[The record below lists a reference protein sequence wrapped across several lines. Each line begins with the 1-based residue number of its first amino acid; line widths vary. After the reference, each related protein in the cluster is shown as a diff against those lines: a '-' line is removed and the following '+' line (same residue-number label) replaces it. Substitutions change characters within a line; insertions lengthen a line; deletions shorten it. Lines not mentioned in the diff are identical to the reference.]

1 MNAPMTPSRN
11 HKNDGGFTLVELL
24 VVIAIIAVLIGLLL
38 PAVQKVRE
46 AANRTMAATNLG
58 QVRTAALTYQAVIG
72 TYPTSLPNLGLFC
85 ASTMPPRCVIHPL
98 VAAGMKDGYL
108 YFITMATTDQFKAEA
123 EPLYPGITG
132 AETLGVDQAGA
143 LPAVQTPGADA
154 ARRAMFERVI
164 QRGAE
169 QIGVAMAMDPLA
181 IPEIREVGLGTAIE
195 EVAAEIDADDN
206 NVVTS
211 TEILAVRT
219 NPADPVK
226 GLLDFVAAE
235 MRLGAGAENK
245 TLQALPLSSI
255 PPGPTKELAFNY
267 DVLSLLT
274 HLSFTTPN
282 GAQVPLL
289 KLKLADRI
297 NDAGND
303 RLEALVVGSYLKD
316 LQKATHTS
324 LSRKNATLLTAWSFT
339 LVDPAD
345 FPAPPAPT
353 RDSADGGRLF
363 RRR

>member
-1 MNAPMTPSRN
+1 MNALMTPSRN
-11 HKNDGGFTLVELL
+11 HKKDSGFTLVELL
-24 VVIAIIAVLIGLLL
+24 VVIAIIAVLIGLLV

-46 AANRTMAATNLG
+46 AANRSMAAANLG
-58 QVRTAALTYQAVIG
+58 QIRTAANTFKSVNG
-72 TYPTSLPNLGLFC
+72 DYPTTLPSLGLFC
-85 ASTMPPRCVIHPL
+85 AVGPRCAIHPL

-108 YFITMATTDQFKAEA
+108 YFITMATTDQFACEA

-132 AETLGVDQAGA
+132 AKTLSINAAGA
-143 LPAVQTPGADA
+143 MGEMDTPGADE
-154 ARRAMFERVI
+154 ARRAMFERII

-169 QIGVAMAMDPLA
+169 QIGVAMTMDPLA
-181 IPEIREVGLGTAIE
+181 IPEIREMGLGITIE
-195 EVAAEIDADDN
+195 QVADQIDADN
-206 NVVTS
+206 MGGVTS
-211 TEILAVRT
+211 TEMLALTTDPT
-219 NPADPVK
+219 NPLK

-235 MRLGAGAENK
+235 MRLGAGAENRA
-245 TLQALPLSSI
+245 LQAVPLASI
-255 PPGPTKELAFNY
+255 PPGPSKELVFNY

-274 HLSFTTPN
+274 HLSFTSPS
-282 GAQVPLL
+282 AEKLPLL

-303 RLEALVVGSYLKD
+303 RLETLVVASYLKD
-316 LQKATHTS
+316 LQKATNTT

-353 RDSADGGRLF
+353 GGSSDGGRFF